1 MKQWIVIALTLW
13 LSLFSLTVAASP
25 LVQNDASKLTAVAW
39 VVFCEDNTDM
49 TAAHLVLSTVFNRA
63 GRYDVNSLY
72 RAVSAKGQ
80 YHCHRI
86 KPKPKQLESQRFK
99 DIKRM
104 ISTFINEEH
113 FPSTS
118 AKYFYNHKLV
128 KRSALGHMRL
138 SIVRIYGAHT
148 YLV

>member
-1 MKQWIVIALTLW
+1 MKVLITLALALW
-13 LSLFSLTVAASP
+13 AAFCSNSA
-25 LVQNDASKLTAVAW
+25 LAQNSQTEAYLRAVSW
-39 VVFCEDNTDM
+39 VVYCEDNTDM

-63 GRYDVNSLY
+63 ASHNPKDLY

-80 YHCHRI
+80 YHCHRL
-86 KPKPKQLESQRFK
+86 KPRAQQLNSVRFK
-99 DIKRM
+99 E
-104 ISTFINEEH
+104 ISQMVRRFVQEEH

-128 KRSALGHMRL
+128 KRSALGKIRL
-138 SIVRIYGAHT
+138 SVVRRYGSHT

>member
-1 MKQWIVIALTLW
+1 MKTLIVVALALW
-13 LSLFSLTVAASP
+13 ASLFSPVSGAVSED
-25 LVQNDASKLTAVAW
+25 DAYYLRAVSW
-39 VVFCEDNTDM
+39 VVYCEDNTDL

-63 GRYDVNSLY
+63 RSHAPKELY

-80 YHCHRI
+80 YHCHKLR
-86 KPKPKQLESQRFK
+86 PKDKQLRSKRFK
-99 DIKRM
+99 EVSEMVR
-104 ISTFINEEH
+104 TFVKEEH

-128 KRSALGHMRL
+128 KRSALGKIRL
-138 SIVRIYGAHT
+138 SVVRRYGAHT